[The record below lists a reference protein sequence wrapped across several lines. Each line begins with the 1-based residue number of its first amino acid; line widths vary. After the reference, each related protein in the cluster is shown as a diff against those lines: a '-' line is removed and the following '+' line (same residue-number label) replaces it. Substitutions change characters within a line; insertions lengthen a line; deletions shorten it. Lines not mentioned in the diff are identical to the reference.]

1 MARIITV
8 IIALLCVIFG
18 LLTLALAQEPVTQEV
33 PPAVD
38 AGGVSLSVPRGS
50 LPPGRSTSGTA
61 VVPPSKTNEGI
72 DELLCEK
79 YGDCAALKKRQKKNR
94 EKGNK

>member
-1 MARIITV
+1 MARLITPIIS
-8 IIALLCVIFG
+8 LLCVIFG
-18 LLTLALAQEPVTQEV
+18 LLTLALAQEPVTQEA

-38 AGGVSLSVPRGS
+38 TGGVSSSVPRGVVVHERAAR
-50 LPPGRSTSGTA
+50 GA
-61 VVPPSKTNEGI
+61 VIPPSQTSEGI
-72 DELLCEK
+72 DKMLCEK

>member
-8 IIALLCVIFG
+8 IIALICVIFG
-18 LLTLALAQEPVTQEV
+18 LLTLALAQEPVTQEA

-72 DELLCEK
+72 DELLCKRYNEC
-79 YGDCAALKKRQKKNR
+79 DAWNKRQAQ
-94 EKGNK
+94 KGGK